1 MNDIM
6 INAGSLIDEIENEQ
20 DNLFDP
26 ADYIDLIER
35 LAAQSADEQ
44 CTVSADC
51 GLAFQC
57 PFGRV

>member
-1 MNDIM
+1 MNEIM
-6 INAGSLIDEIENEQ
+6 VNAGALIDEIENEQ

-26 ADYIDLIER
+26 ADYVELIER
-35 LAAQSADEQ
+35 FAARSADDQ
-44 CTVSADC
+44 CPVGSDC